1 LIKESSFSV
10 VRGKRS
16 CTVHLLL
23 FNDILVE
30 ADEERSAAEPSKRLT
45 IKIWD
50 TSPKAEQNSAAHHPA
65 ELVLRRVIRLGDGVQ
80 VEALPDT
87 RKEKHGFRVTASSD
101 ADADDDL
108 LQLDA
113 EDKGKGKEPLQ
124 QRQAREGEATPG
136 GDGGPATIAVFAR
149 TDAERA
155 EWIKL
160 LGHKG

>member
-50 TSPKAEQNSAAHHPA
+50 TSPKAEQNSAAHPA

-101 ADADDDL
+101 ADADDL
-108 LQLDA
+108 LLLDA
-113 EDKGKGKEPLQ
+113 DDKGKEPLQ
-124 QRQAREGEATPG
+124 QREGEATPG
-136 GDGGPATIAVFAR
+136 GDGGPATITVFAR

-160 LGHKG
+160 LGHQG